1 MTEAPLAETLE
12 RPSYEEDFY
21 AWALDQAGRLRAQA
35 ALRPNEPLDWENLA
49 EEIEGL
55 ARSDWRSSTSLL
67 EQILLHLLKLAFS
80 TAEEPRAHWRKEVMT
95 FRLDLEDVL
104 TPALRRALAAD
115 LDRRWARAVRRL
127 EIETEEVEPG
137 LAARLPS
144 TCPWSFEEVVGEFF
158 PEPAAAP
165 EARA

>member
-1 MTEAPLAETLE
+1 LAETLA

-21 AWALDQAGRLRAQA
+21 AWALDQAERLRAQA

-55 ARSDWRSSTSLL
+55 ARSDWRSCASLL

-80 TAEEPRAHWRKEVMT
+80 TAEEPLAHWRKEVAT
-95 FRLDLEDVL
+95 FRLDLEDLL
-104 TPALRRALAAD
+104 TPALRRALEAD

-127 EIETEEVEPG
+127 EIASQDVEPG
-137 LAARLPS
+137 LADRLPA
-144 TCPWSFEEVVGEFF
+144 TCPWSFDEVVGDFF
-158 PEPAAAP
+158 PEPASLPA
-165 EARA
+165 ERS